1 LANFQVRQGA
11 FRPCEINQVL
21 GILQAK
27 LQVAGDQ
34 DATGFAHGSA
44 SIGTDSRAAGQIER
58 AREAAIWGIG
68 NGLNEHVAHAARC
81 ARNSHS
87 MQGH

>member
-1 LANFQVRQGA
+1 
-11 FRPCEINQVL
+11 L

-81 ARNSHS
+81 ACNSHS